1 LGHYFYE
8 NKLLGDDLVVVAP
21 DHSSVGRARKFAK
34 LLHAEWA
41 VVDRRVDNSV
51 PDKAY
56 AVTGNVAGKRAILID
71 DIIDTGSSMVLASE
85 ALLAAGVTQMYAVAP
100 HAVFSDH
107 AVEKLEKS
115 AIQQVLVTNTIEVP
129 AAKQFS
135 KLLQVSVASTFAE
148 TIRRVNSFESIED
161 LIKSPDNV
169 DVML

>member
-1 LGHYFYE
+1 
-8 NKLLGDDLVVVAP
+8 
-21 DHSSVGRARKFAK
+21 
-34 LLHAEWA
+34 
-41 VVDRRVDNSV
+41 
-51 PDKAY
+51 
-56 AVTGNVAGKRAILID
+56 
-71 DIIDTGSSMVLASE
+71 
-85 ALLAAGVTQMYAVAP
+85 MYAVAP